1 MKNISRK
8 IASVAL
14 AVMLSVSLMTSL
26 SEGSSNV
33 KTNK

>member
-8 IASVAL
+8 ITSVAL
-14 AVMLSVSLMTSL
+14 TAMLSVSSMTSP
-26 SEGSSNV
+26 SKGSSNV

>member
-14 AVMLSVSLMTSL
+14 AAMLSASLMTSP
-26 SEGSSNV
+26 SEDSSTV

>member
-14 AVMLSVSLMTSL
+14 AAMLSVSLMTSP

>member
-8 IASVAL
+8 IVSVAL
-14 AVMLSVSLMTSL
+14 TAMISVSLMTSP